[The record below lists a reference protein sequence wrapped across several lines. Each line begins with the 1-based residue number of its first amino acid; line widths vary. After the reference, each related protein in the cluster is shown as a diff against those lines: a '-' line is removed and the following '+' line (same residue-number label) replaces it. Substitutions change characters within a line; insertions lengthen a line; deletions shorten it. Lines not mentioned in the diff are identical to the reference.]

1 MSTLVLIMLIM
12 LLVFG
17 LNTIFWTTVGLGR
30 TFTAWWVRWRGSRS
44 ADRPGPPLLTP
55 ADVAVLVAAH
65 NEELVIAETIASAT
79 SLVPVANVFVISD
92 GSSDR
97 TADIVRAAGV
107 QVLELNPNRGK
118 AGALAAGIEHF
129 GLCERFE
136 VVMLLDADT
145 HLAPDYLTT
154 GLAQLSEPG
163 VVAVAGRA
171 TTIATPDPMT
181 RIGRFLVAY
190 RERVY
195 IAVQYLLKYGQAARW
210 ANAVTIVPGF
220 ASMYR
225 TQALEQIDVSAPG
238 LVIED
243 FNMTFEVHAKQLG
256 RIAFHPRAAIAHTQD
271 PDNFRDYVKQIRR
284 WTLGFWQTLRRH
296 RLHAGRFWVALAA
309 YVVELV
315 TSSLLFVLLVPLL
328 LASVVSQVLGNIGVG
343 AGELAGVLPPQA
355 VLLGVLVPDF
365 LLTVLAAFVSRR
377 PHYLLY
383 GLVFPVMRIVDA
395 AVCLRTLPLAWH
407 SRDTGVWRSPARRSR
422 SEHPIDDVPAAP
434 QTAHASAPSRLHVVQ
449 GDHEPRGEIA

>member
-1 MSTLVLIMLIM
+1 MTALLLIM

-17 LNTIFWTTVGLGR
+17 LNTIFWTSVGIGR
-30 TFTAWWVRWRGSRS
+30 AVNSRWNRRRGKHFVDRS
-44 ADRPGPPLLTP
+44 AHAQLAP

-65 NEELVIAETIASAT
+65 NEELVIAETIASAA
-79 SLVPVANVFVISD
+79 SLVPVENIFVVSD
-92 GSSDR
+92 GSSDG
-97 TADIVRAAGV
+97 TAEIVRAAGAR
-107 QVLELNPNRGK
+107 VLELNPNRGK

-129 GLCERFE
+129 DLCDRFQ

-154 GLAQLSEPG
+154 GLAELSEPG

-171 TTIATPDPMT
+171 ATIATPEPPT
-181 RIGRFLVAY
+181 RMGRLLVAY

-195 IAVQYLLKYGQAARW
+195 IAVQYLFKYGQAARW

-225 TQALEQIDVSAPG
+225 TEALEHIDVSAPG

-243 FNMTFEVHAKQLG
+243 FNMTFEVHAKKLG
-256 RIAFHPRAAIAHTQD
+256 RIAFHPRAAIAYTQD
-271 PDNFRDYVKQIRR
+271 PDSFHDYVKQIRR
-284 WTLGFWQTLRRH
+284 WALGFWQTLRRH
-296 RLHAGRFWVALAA
+296 RLHVGGFWVALAA

-315 TSSLLFVLLVPLL
+315 TSSLLFVLLLPVLL
-328 LASVVSQVLGNIGVG
+328 VSLGAQFAENLGVG
-343 AGELAGVLPPQA
+343 TGDLAHVLPPQA
-355 VLLGVLVPDF
+355 LLLGVLVPDF
-365 LLTVLAAFVSRR
+365 LLTVLAAVVSRR

-383 GLVFPVMRIVDA
+383 GLAFPVMRIVDA
-395 AVCLRTLPLAWH
+395 AVCLRTLPLAWR

-422 SEHPIDDVPAAP
+422 SETPTDDAPALPPA
-434 QTAHASAPSRLHVVQ
+434 VVA
-449 GDHEPRGEIA
+449 GSNTRHTTTPPVRATG